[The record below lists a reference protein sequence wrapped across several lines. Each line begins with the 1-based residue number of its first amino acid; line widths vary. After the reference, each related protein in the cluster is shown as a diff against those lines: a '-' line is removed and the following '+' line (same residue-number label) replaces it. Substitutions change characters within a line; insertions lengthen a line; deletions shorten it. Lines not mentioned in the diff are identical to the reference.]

1 MRVERVE
8 RVERGDSG
16 FPFVRAG
23 SRVVYRVFF
32 LMQCTTA
39 APGESSRSV
48 PPAAALL
55 MRYARDPA

>member
-8 RVERGDSG
+8 RSDSG

-39 APGESSRSV
+39 ALAGESSRAV